1 MSAKER
7 LTIAEVIA
15 LDFDGVI
22 CDGLD
27 ECLLVSWLSFA
38 DRVQPSDGIPLLDTI
53 PSSFKDRFARCRSF
67 VRHSGHFIIPFLFS
81 ATFETQADYDAAY
94 RTVDTGTL
102 EAFLRRFEACRKRL
116 RQDQPE
122 QWLALH
128 SLYPGVRSALQT
140 ARVPLF
146 IVTAKDTASV
156 LAILEEA
163 SVPFGEDRI
172 YGGVTAKLAAFD
184 DIMRRSGCRPDRIA
198 IYDDNVLN
206 VAEALGAGFDAVWAT
221 WGFSGPEHQLIA
233 ASQSLPSVSL
243 DNFLMRLKGL
253 T

>member
-1 MSAKER
+1 M
-7 LTIAEVIA
+7 AEVIA

-53 PSSFKDRFARCRSF
+53 PSSFKDHFARCRSF
-67 VRHSGHFIIPFLFS
+67 VRHSGHFISPFLFG

-156 LAILEEA
+156 LAILDEA

-172 YGGVTAKLAAFD
+172 YGDVTAKLATF
-184 DIMRRSGCRPDRIA
+184 
-198 IYDDNVLN
+198 DDNVLN

-221 WGFSGPEHQLIA
+221 WGFSSPEHQLIA
-233 ASQSLPSVSL
+233 ASQSLPSAGL